1 MEIIPIASKSPDTGQ
16 MAAASGLRK
25 RSLSSSDDRNTHIRV
40 FRVSAT
46 SSIQ

>member
-25 RSLSSSDDRNTHIRV
+25 RLLPNSDDRNTHIRV